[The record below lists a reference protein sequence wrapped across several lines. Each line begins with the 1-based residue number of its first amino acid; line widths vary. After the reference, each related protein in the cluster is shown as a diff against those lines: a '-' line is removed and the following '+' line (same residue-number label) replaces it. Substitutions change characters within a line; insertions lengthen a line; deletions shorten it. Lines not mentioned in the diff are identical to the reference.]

1 VGADPDGRL
10 TGFEAAR
17 LNKLLDLV
25 AEIADPEEKAPFNW
39 AVGDLMGLVFARLM
53 VPVLRLKPVEL
64 ARLLRDDED

>member
-1 VGADPDGRL
+1 
-10 TGFEAAR
+10 
-17 LNKLLDLV
+17 LDLV
-25 AEIADPEEKAPFNW
+25 AEIADPEEKAAFNW